1 VCPMLSSAVYDVSS
15 RTTFDEL
22 TKWFREIDTYCTEGV
37 AKIVVGNKVDKV
49 GEEVIMGLCVGVHRK
64 HFFD

>member
-1 VCPMLSSAVYDVSS
+1 MLSSPVYDVSS

-49 GEEVIMGLCVGVHRK
+49 GEEERL
-64 HFFD
+64 